1 MHPELLPLLRS
12 PEDGGP
18 LTLSIGEYEHGDI
31 RTGTLTDSAG
41 HVFPITDGIPRLL
54 PLSLLSQ
61 QQTEMAA
68 RDAQADDYDQMRI
81 LALMGRI
88 EIPWT
93 RRWLAAQP
101 TDVVLEAGCGTGRQT
116 PHLAQD
122 CKTLVSVDFSLAS
135 LVRNARK
142 LKTAGVANV
151 HLVQADLCRLPLQS
165 ETFHRVAS
173 GQVLE
178 HVPGADAQAR
188 AVGEMARAAKPGAT
202 LVLSAYRDSL
212 PVRLTGGKH
221 GEHDG
226 GIPFYRFTRDEMR
239 AVLSSHWDVEA
250 VHGGL
255 LYVWQTRSV
264 RR

>member
-1 MHPELLPLLRS
+1 MHSELLPLLRS

-18 LTLSIGEYEHGDI
+18 LSLAIGEYEGGDI
-31 RTGTLTDSAG
+31 RTGTLTDGAG

-54 PLSLLSQ
+54 PLSLLEGQ
-61 QQTEMAA
+61 KTEMAA
-68 RDAQADDYDQMRI
+68 RDAQADDYDRMRI
-81 LALMGRI
+81 LALMGRV

-101 TDVVLEAGCGTGRQT
+101 TDTVLEAGCGTGRQT

-122 CKTLVSVDFSLAS
+122 CRTLVSVDFSLAS

-142 LKTAGVANV
+142 LHAAGVTNV
-151 HLVQADLCRLPLQS
+151 HLVQADLCRLPLHT
-165 ETFHRVAS
+165 ELFHRVAS

-178 HVPGADAQAR
+178 HVPGAEAQAR
-188 AVGEMARAAKPGAT
+188 AVGEMARVAKSGAT
-202 LVLSAYRDSL
+202 LVLSAYKDG
-212 PVRLTGGKH
+212 RLMRLGGGKT